1 MNSVKVGL
9 KHISFSVAGS
19 LLTFRTR
26 GLKEGFNVQAPGF
39 RYYFNQIMME
49 QEMTYVT
56 GYLVLSDVAIGF
68 HRQQGWGQG
77 EGREVL
83 SA

>member
-49 QEMTYVT
+49 
-56 GYLVLSDVAIGF
+56 
-68 HRQQGWGQG
+68 
-77 EGREVL
+77 
-83 SA
+83 